1 LQPTQ
6 LNITNDPTQ
15 RYGEPEV
22 AVNPTN
28 PNNLVYF
35 VMSNR
40 TTYACEASGISLCAP
55 GDFILAQPLGFWAV
69 PGWYS
74 NKLFVSFDRGRS
86 WQQESFPT
94 IPAFRGFPGEG
105 TDHSDLL
112 TRPDPMVTVTADGTF
127 YIGWDAIHT
136 CVPGTGG
143 CVGTVDAGIA
153 VSKSPDGGRTWS
165 TPVLT
170 GTGVDRPWMTTDLST
185 GTVYDRWVVSSPD
198 GVNWT
203 APHEL
208 GGGGFSGAGG
218 ATISAAGGELTAGFR
233 ATTSAACSFFL
244 GNAAAPCTVFE
255 TSKDSGAT
263 WSRHP
268 VPAPANSTG
277 SVLVAADPAQ
287 AGTFTVAVLDSTSST
302 FQVFVTHDN
311 GNSWSGPA
319 TLTDNPNTI
328 KFKTWINYS
337 PTGVLGLAWRSA
349 TTDPPAAAD
358 ATVAV
363 RSVLAAA
370 TDEPPCDSGIF
381 CGNDEN
387 DTDPTPVP
395 YTMQAAISNDQ
406 GATWS
411 APLQISTAPSPASDP
426 LWATGG
432 DRDDTSVIALSR
444 QDAFVGWGD
453 WRPGDVQGFFSAIKL
468 QAFSFHQH

>member
-1 LQPTQ
+1 MGLPAGLQPTQ

-40 TTYACEASGISLCAP
+40 TTYACEASGVSLCAP

-74 NKLFVSFDRGRS
+74 SKLFVSFDRGRS
-86 WQQESFPT
+86 WQQVSFPT

-143 CVGTVDAGIA
+143 CLGTVDAGIA
-153 VSKSPDGGRTWS
+153 VSKSTDGGRTWS

-170 GTGVDRPWMTTDLST
+170 GTGVDRPWMTTDLSS
-185 GTVYDRWVVSSPD
+185 GTVYEASAGTVDSSISTGNPNLPTLPPGQPSDRWVVSSPD

-203 APHEL
+203 APHGL

-218 ATISAAGGELTAGFR
+218 ATISAAGGELAAGFR

-244 GNAAAPCTVFE
+244 GIAAARCTVFE

-263 WSRHP
+263 WSRHA

-277 SVLVAADPAQ
+277 TVEVAADPAQ
-287 AGTFTVAVLDSTSST
+287 PDTFTVVVSDSTGGN
-302 FQVFVTHDN
+302 FLPFVTHNN
-311 GNSWSGPA
+311 GNTWAPGTPVSDNPA
-319 TLTDNPNTI
+319 TF
-328 KFKTWINYS
+328 KFKTWIGYS
-337 PTGVLGLAWRSA
+337 PDGVLGFTWRSHTA
-349 TTDPPAAAD
+349 PGTAPTIPYM
-358 ATVAV
+358 VF
-363 RSVLAAA
+363 AA
-370 TDEPPCDSGIF
+370 T
-381 CGNDEN
+381 
-387 DTDPTPVP
+387 
-395 YTMQAAISNDQ
+395 SNDQ

-411 APLQISTAPSPASDP
+411 DPLQISTAPSPGSDP
-426 LWATGG
+426 LWASGG

-444 QDAFVGWGD
+444 QGAFIGWGD
-453 WRPGDVQGFFSAIKL
+453 WRPGDVQGFFSAVKL
-468 QAFSFHQH
+468 QAFSFPQR